1 MFSKSFLKFSSV
13 TGVIGLVL
21 CFVLVPF
28 ANAATLIDL
37 GTLGGDFST
46 ANAVNSVGQVV
57 GYSYLADGT
66 TERAFLWQSGVMTS
80 LGTLPG
86 YTQGSR
92 ATSINSAGQVVGT
105 SSNGGLS
112 VHAFFWQSGTMTDLG
127 SLLGG
132 NYNAAYDINDAG
144 QIVGEAST
152 PGDTVI
158 YAFLRQ
164 PDGTVINLGTL
175 PGYAM
180 STASSINNAGQVV
193 GEALTSSFTGRAF
206 LWQGG
211 VMTDLGTL
219 PNYTNS
225 SYAYDIN
232 SAGQVVGYANNAT
245 GTMRAFLWQSG
256 TGMTN
261 LGTMGGADSAA
272 YGINDT
278 GQIVGS
284 SGILGGPVTHAFFRS
299 TDGTMTDLGVLAGYT
314 SSAQAINNALQ
325 IVGASTSSAGP
336 SHAFL
341 TQVANCS
348 ASITV
353 TTNADSGAGSLRQ
366 AIADVCVGGTI
377 TFNSSLSGATIALQS
392 ALTLDKAQTIDGS
405 LLATHITLSGD
416 SNNNGTGDVQVF
428 SVNAGVTATLKA
440 LTITKGQATY
450 GGGLRNQGVLTVTD
464 SLFSYNTATWGGGLD
479 NAGALTVTA
488 SAFVSNTAFF
498 GGGLNNESAGVVT
511 ITDSAF
517 LTNTATTSG
526 GGLVNNQQLTMTNSV
541 LSFNEA
547 PWAGG
552 LQNLGTLTVAD
563 STFSNNTANA
573 NGGGGIENQSG
584 TLTVTNSRFFT
595 NTAQWGG
602 GLYNDPSGIVMVTDS
617 VLTANTSSSQ
627 GGGLVNHG
635 TLTVTRS
642 IFERNTSAWGG
653 GLANTGSL
661 PALTAS
667 TFVSNTA
674 SDSGGGL
681 GNSGILTATNSTFSG
696 NTATQRGGGVYN
708 DTRVSGGAL
717 TLRHLT
723 IDGSSANSG
732 GLYNAA
738 FSTLHL
744 INNLIAN
751 TTSGGD
757 CVNLGTLVTNIGN
770 LVEDNTCSPTLS
782 GDPILSALADH
793 GGATPTLALGTAS
806 PAIDAGDAASCQPID
821 QRGQTRDD
829 LRCDIGAYELKYTD
843 SPTVIRSASGT
854 TSTTFGPALIGIQR
868 NASAA
873 DPGVITVTKSLTWK
887 TKPANAIDAYWYITP
902 TLDSGLNLTLTL
914 CYSSTESNGLD
925 LTALRFWQ
933 YTGGTWSAVGG
944 VPVTSMVGVNSCA
957 TLSGINQL
965 SLWTLAANAPTAVS
979 VTDLAA
985 RATAGPEHS
994 LLLLAAALGIGGLV
1008 WRRGVRS
1015 LTRKGRRL

>member
-1 MFSKSFLKFSSV
+1 MLSKSFPRRRYLTWLAFSLALA
-13 TGVIGLVL
+13 LVL
-21 CFVLVPF
+21 ASF
-28 ANAATLIDL
+28 ARAATLTDL

-46 ANAVNSVGQVV
+46 ANALNNAGQVV
-57 GYSYLADGT
+57 GYSYTAAGS
-66 TERAFLWQSGVMTS
+66 ERAFLWQSGVITD

-86 YTQGSR
+86 YTVGSQ
-92 ATSINSAGQVVGT
+92 AYDINSVGQVVGT
-105 SSNGGLS
+105 SSNGGFS
-112 VHAFFWQSGTMTDLG
+112 VHAFLWQNGTMTDLG

-152 PGDTVI
+152 PGDTAA

-164 PDGTVINLGTL
+164 PDGTVTNLGTL

-180 STASSINNAGQVV
+180 STANSINNAGQVV
-193 GEALTSSFTGRAF
+193 GVAWTATHSGRAF

-219 PNYTNS
+219 PSYTNS
-225 SYAYDIN
+225 SYAHDIN
-232 SAGQVVGYANNAT
+232 NTGQVVGYSTNAS
-245 GTMRAFLWQSG
+245 GTNRAFLWQSG
-256 TGMTN
+256 VMTD
-261 LGTMGGADSAA
+261 LGTLGGADSAA

-284 SGILGGPVTHAFFRS
+284 SGILGGPITHAFFRS

-377 TFNSSLSGATIALQS
+377 TFNNSLSGATIALQS

-405 LLATHITLSGD
+405 MLAAHVAISGD

-428 SVNAGVTATLKA
+428 SVNAGVTVTLKA

-464 SLFSYNTATWGGGLD
+464 SLFSYSTATWGGGLD
-479 NAGALTVTA
+479 NAGTLTMTA
-488 SAFVSNTAFF
+488 STFVSNTAVF
-498 GGGLNNESAGVVT
+498 GGGLNNESSGRVT
-511 ITDSAF
+511 LSDSAF
-517 LTNTATTSG
+517 LSNTATTSG
-526 GGLVNNQQLTMTNSV
+526 GGLVNSHQLTMTNSM

-547 PWAGG
+547 PWGGG

-573 NGGGGIENQSG
+573 NGGGGLENQSG
-584 TLTVTNSRFFT
+584 RLTVTNSRFLT

-602 GLYNDPSGIVMVTDS
+602 GLYNDPSGVVTMTDS

-642 IFERNTSAWGG
+642 IFEHNTSASGG

-674 SDSGGGL
+674 TDSGGGL
-681 GNSGILTATNSTFSG
+681 NNSGTLTATNITFSG

-717 TLRHLT
+717 TLSHITLA
-723 IDGSSANSG
+723 SSTATSG
-732 GLYNAA
+732 GLYNAD

-744 INNLIAN
+744 INSLLAD

-757 CVNLGTLVTNIGN
+757 CVNVGTLATNTGN
-770 LVEDNTCSPTLS
+770 LVEDNTCAPTLS
-782 GDPILSALADH
+782 GDPKLSVLADH
-793 GGATPTLALGTAS
+793 GGSTPTLALGANS
-806 PAIDAGDAASCQPID
+806 PAIDAGDAASCLPID
-821 QRGQTRDD
+821 QRGQARAD
-829 LRCDIGAYELKYTD
+829 LGCDSGAYELRYAD
-843 SPTVIRSASGT
+843 SPTVARSVSGAT
-854 TSTTFGPALIGIQR
+854 LTTFGPALIGIQR
-868 NASAA
+868 DAGLTN
-873 DPGVITVTKSLTWK
+873 PGIITVTKEAWTRQGPESIGVVWNITPIVTSGFSLTLRFCY
-887 TKPANAIDAYWYITP
+887 TTAE
-902 TLDSGLNLTLTL
+902 LGGL
-914 CYSSTESNGLD
+914 TESN
-925 LTALRFWQ
+925 LRFW
-933 YTGGTWSAVGG
+933 YSDGATWTAY
-944 VPVTSMVGVNSCA
+944 VTAPALTTVNGYHCA
-957 TLSGINQL
+957 TLSGIDHL
-965 SLWTLAANAPTAVS
+965 SRWTLATAEPTAVALQDFTAQANAPTMLPLLMIGV
-979 VTDLAA
+979 VT
-985 RATAGPEHS
+985 
-994 LLLLAAALGIGGLV
+994 GGLILM
-1008 WRRGVRS
+1008 RR
-1015 LTRKGRRL
+1015 KRLIQH